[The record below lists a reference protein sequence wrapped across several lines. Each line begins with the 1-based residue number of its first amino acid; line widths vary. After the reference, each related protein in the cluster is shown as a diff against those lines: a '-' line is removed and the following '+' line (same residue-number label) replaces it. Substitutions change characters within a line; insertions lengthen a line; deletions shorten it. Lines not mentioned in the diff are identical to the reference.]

1 MYVNSIIKYINSEFK
16 ECNDLKYKKV
26 RVSFKTYHLFYLETV
41 CSSDRINDFI
51 LKSISNKD
59 SLFNI
64 NKSIPTP
71 NLVKIEN
78 KDQINFY
85 LYNAYTI
92 IIQSNNI
99 FALET

>member
-1 MYVNSIIKYINSEFK
+1 MYVNPIIKYINSEFK

-51 LKSISNKD
+51 LKSISDKD

-71 NLVKIEN
+71 NLVKIDN

-85 LYNAYTI
+85 LYMPI
-92 IIQSNNI
+92 
-99 FALET
+99 L